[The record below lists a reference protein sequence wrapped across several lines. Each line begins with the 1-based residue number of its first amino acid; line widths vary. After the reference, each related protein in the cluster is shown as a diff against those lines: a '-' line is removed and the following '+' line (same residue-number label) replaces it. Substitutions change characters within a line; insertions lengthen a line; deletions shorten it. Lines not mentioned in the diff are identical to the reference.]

1 MVPLVPVCSVF
12 GRAGFDENGY
22 PMFYV
27 FKTCKDFI
35 RTLPTLCYDPVKVED
50 VDSDGEDHQADELR
64 YLMMAHP
71 ITPKAPKEE
80 KPIIIDPLQSMDVQM
95 QRFRRTF

>member
-1 MVPLVPVCSVF
+1 
-12 GRAGFDENGY
+12 
-22 PMFYV
+22 MFYV

-50 VDSDGEDHQADELR
+50 VDTDGEDHQADELR
-64 YLMMAHP
+64 YLFMAHP

-80 KPIIIDPLQSMDVQM
+80 KPIIIDPLQSMDVQL
-95 QRFRRTF
+95 QRYRRTF